1 MGWVVRAAE
10 LPITRDGESVILKR
24 GDPVPEAEFW
34 EARDKLER
42 TKHIYKVPD
51 PPAEAPEKKQ
61 TPKGEVPKRKRG
73 RPRKVVVS
81 INQDTPEEEKSEE

>member
-51 PPAEAPEKKQ
+51 PPAKAPKKKEEPTNEA
-61 TPKGEVPKRKRG
+61 PKRKRG
-73 RPRKVVVS
+73 RPRKVDVS
-81 INQDTPEEEKSEE
+81 INMDRPEEERTEE